1 MAIVVKVDDVGRLDE
16 TSLLVVLAMAAVN
29 RLVEDC
35 GGRRIR
41 LFVVTDDDV
50 EFKSLML
57 PFSELEKTPL
67 DSVPVEVA
75 ICSSLLLFS
84 FPCLLLG
91 DTLSNRLPSD
101 LTVCHRGLDDDVTAL
116 ELLFE
121 LILLMLFV
129 AVPRSFETETDDD
142 DDTSRA
148 LGLLLVTTR
157 ELTSFLSP
165 VWTAVGGR
173 IALILMELLPK
184 GTALFM
190 KTGSELLLGFKG
202 TATPPAA
209 RRLVDIALVRARL
222 VVKM

>member
-1 MAIVVKVDDVGRLDE
+1 MIPALLLVIVVAAVVADVGRLD

-41 LFVVTDDDV
+41 LLDMIATV
-50 EFKSLML
+50 ESLFKSLML
-57 PFSELEKTPL
+57 PFSEPEKTPL

-84 FPCLLLG
+84 LPCLLLG

-101 LTVCHRGLDDDVTAL
+101 FTVFHSSGLDDVTAL

-121 LILLMLFV
+121 LILLLLV
-129 AVPRSFETETDDD
+129 VRSLETDISLDI
-142 DDTSRA
+142 DDTRA
-148 LGLLLVTTR
+148 LVLLLVTTR
-157 ELTSFLSP
+157 ELISFLSL

-173 IALILMELLPK
+173 IALILMELLR

-190 KTGSELLLGFKG
+190 RTGSELLLGFKG
-202 TATPPAA
+202 TATPA
-209 RRLVDIALVRARL
+209 RRLDIVQRELDL
-222 VVKM
+222 L